1 MAEPVV
7 MPKPGNGVENCIL
20 VSWKKQVGE
29 QVDAGDTLC
38 EIETD
43 KAVMEVDSAF
53 SGSMLAHFFE
63 EGAEIPVFT
72 NIAAIGQPGDNV
84 ETLRPASA
92 AQEAVPEP
100 PAPALIAAESIRRTL
115 GGKQIE
121 RTRRESVYTVAD
133 QTRPPQTQAG
143 VSPRATKLADSQ
155 NVDTSSLA
163 GSGPQGRIIERD
175 VRAAVERQQTMT
187 PLAKRMVAEAGFEAP
202 IQGTGPRGRILA
214 ADLTTGAPAASAR
227 QEFPDFEA
235 IPVQGVRRVIA
246 KRMLESLQSTAQ
258 LTLNRSAD
266 AHALLAYRERLKA
279 SDETLGLRQV
289 TINDLILF
297 TVSRTLKRHAQ
308 LNALFT
314 DDVIYQ
320 HNNVNLSFAVD
331 SSRGLIAPVLHGTD
345 RLSLRQIARESKR
358 LATACQDGTI
368 APDELKNGTFTVTNL
383 GSLDVESFTPIL
395 NPPQVAILG
404 VGSINLK
411 PVETDG
417 EVTFRKQISLSLTIN
432 HQVVDGAPAARFL
445 QALARGLAEVD
456 LLLAE

>member
-1 MAEPVV
+1 MVEAVV
-7 MPKPGNGVENCIL
+7 MPKPGNSVESCIL

-43 KAVMEVDSAF
+43 KAVMELDSAF
-53 SGSMLAHFFE
+53 SGSMLAQFFE

-72 NIAAIGQPGDNV
+72 NIAAIGQPGDSV
-84 ETLRPASA
+84 EALRPSDEAQKVAS
-92 AQEAVPEP
+92 EP
-100 PAPALIAAESIRRTL
+100 QATTGLAPQQSAKETTTPAHS
-115 GGKQIE
+115 E
-121 RTRRESVYTVAD
+121 RGQFAI
-133 QTRPPQTQAG
+133 
-143 VSPRATKLADSQ
+143 SPRAGKLADLH
-155 NVDTSSLA
+155 NVNVTGLVA
-163 GSGPQGRIIERD
+163 SGPQGRIIERD
-175 VRAAVERQQTMT
+175 VQAAVERQPTMT
-187 PLAKRMVAEAGFEAP
+187 PLAQRMIAEAGFEAP

-214 ADLTTGAPAASAR
+214 ADLTAGAPAASAR

-235 IPVQGVRRVIA
+235 VPVQGVRRVIA

-314 DDVIYQ
+314 DDVIYH

-331 SSRGLIAPVLHGTD
+331 SSRGLMAPVLHGTD

-417 EVTFRKQISLSLTIN
+417 EVTFRKQINLSLTIN
-432 HQVVDGAPAARFL
+432 HQVVDGAPAARYL

>member
-1 MAEPVV
+1 MAEAVV
-7 MPKPGNGVENCIL
+7 MPKPGNNVESCVL
-20 VSWKKQVGE
+20 VSWKKQVGDR
-29 QVDAGDTLC
+29 VDAGDTLC

-72 NIAAIGQPGDNV
+72 NIAAIGQPGDSV
-84 ETLRPASA
+84 ERLRPAIA
-92 AQEAVPEP
+92 AHEAEP
-100 PAPALIAAESIRRTL
+100 QAPALIAAESIRRTL
-115 GGKQIE
+115 GGKQME
-121 RTRRESVYTVAD
+121 RTRRESAYTVAD
-133 QTRPPQTQAG
+133 QTRPPQRQAG
-143 VSPRATKLADSQ
+143 VSPRATKLADRH
-155 NVDTSSLA
+155 NVDITSLA

-175 VRAAVERQQTMT
+175 VRAAFERQQKMT
-187 PLAKRMVAEAGFEAP
+187 PLAKRMVAEGGFEAP

-214 ADLTTGAPAASAR
+214 ADLTTGEPAASAQ

-235 IPVQGVRRVIA
+235 VPVQGVRRVIA
-246 KRMLESLQSTAQ
+246 KRLLESLQSTAQ

-297 TVSRTLKRHAQ
+297 SVSRTLKRHAQ
-308 LNALFT
+308 LNALFK

-320 HNNVNLSFAVD
+320 YNNVNLSFAVD
-331 SSRGLIAPVLHGTD
+331 SPRGLMAPVLHGTD
-345 RLSLRQIARESKR
+345 RLSLRQIAQESKR

-368 APDELKNGTFTVTNL
+368 APDELNNGTFTVTNL
-383 GSLDVESFTPIL
+383 GSLEVESFTPIL

-411 PVETDG
+411 PVEADG
-417 EVTFRKQISLSLTIN
+417 EVTFRKQINLSLTIN

-456 LLLAE
+456 LLLAV